1 MPKIDS
7 AIYEM
12 AQEEQSVVVEL
23 TYAQASFL
31 LNYFN
36 LNEAVFLDLVKSE
49 YHGWQN
55 LEKLSGAM
63 ASIQQGVNDAKTMAH
78 RAVHECYD

>member
-1 MPKIDS
+1 MAKIDS

-78 RAVHECYD
+78 RSVHERYD